1 MDGMREPPGASLVA
15 ALDRLEPS
23 PYLDRIVKETDE
35 SVREKMTALVP
46 VLQENGLHA
55 HYVSTSARWA
65 MEGDFFRRDE
75 VRITVETRF
84 RICDEAHPEP
94 AP

>member
-1 MDGMREPPGASLVA
+1 MKEAPGASLLA
-15 ALDRLEPS
+15 AIDRMEPS
-23 PYLDRIVKETDE
+23 PVLDRIVKETDE
-35 SVREKMTALVP
+35 SIREKMTALVP

-55 HYVSTSARWA
+55 HYVSTGARWTLD
-65 MEGDFFRRDE
+65 GDFFRRDE

-84 RICDEAHPEP
+84 RICDEEHPEP